1 MEENKS
7 IRIKIS
13 ALGSYLP
20 EKIVTNEQLSKTVE
34 TSDEWIV
41 SHTGIKERRY
51 ASDSQ
56 KASDLAI
63 KAINNMN
70 IKLNEV
76 DAIIVA
82 TATPDYR
89 GFPSTACVISE
100 KMHLKNVNIAF
111 DITAGCTGFIYAL
124 ENARALIYAGSAK
137 KVLVVASEILSRV
150 VDFEDRNTCVLFAD
164 GAGCALLE
172 AGGRVFNSILGVE
185 KSGAE
190 KLYIDENSHIK
201 MEGRAVY
208 NFAVKRIVETIIKL
222 VEKNNIEIGDIDYI
236 VSHQANIRIL
246 KAAAKRL
253 NVDESLFFSNVD
265 KVANTSAA
273 SIPIAL
279 DSLNK
284 REQIKEG
291 ANIIL
296 VGFGA
301 GLTYGGTFFKWTK

>member
-1 MEENKS
+1 MKENKS
-7 IRIKIS
+7 IKIS

-20 EKIVTNEQLSKTVE
+20 ETIVTNDQLSKTVD

-41 SHTGIKERRY
+41 SHTGIEQRRY
-51 ASDSQ
+51 ASENEN
-56 KASDLAI
+56 ASDLAI
-63 KAINNMN
+63 KAINNME
-70 IKLNEV
+70 KDVSDV

-89 GFPSTACVISE
+89 GFPSTACIISE
-100 KMHLKNVNIAF
+100 KMKLKNVNIAF

-124 ENARALIYAGSAK
+124 ENARALICANSAK
-137 KVLVVASEILSRV
+137 KILVIGTEILSRV
-150 VDFEDRNTCVLFAD
+150 VDFSDRNTCVLFAD
-164 GAGCALLE
+164 GAGCVLVE
-172 AGGRVFNSILGVE
+172 EGNSIFNSILGVE
-185 KSGAE
+185 KAGAD
-190 KLYIDENSHIK
+190 KLYIDNNSHIK

-208 NFAVKRIVETIIKL
+208 NFAVKRIVETIKNL
-222 VEKNNIEIGDIDYI
+222 VEKNNLELEEIDYI

-246 KAAAKRL
+246 QAAAKRL
-253 NVDESLFFSNVD
+253 KIDEKVFFSNVD

-279 DSLNK
+279 DFLNK
-284 REQIKEG
+284 DKNIKEG